1 VCVKSN
7 LFWNPNKSKGLH
19 DGRERVPEST
29 RELEKAFWAA
39 KMHSFPQGSA
49 RNLKDA
55 LFGLEWVGNIK
66 ASQQTHEVVA
76 IHENVHGRI
85 GEGLCGDKESE
96 R

>member
-1 VCVKSN
+1 
-7 LFWNPNKSKGLH
+7 
-19 DGRERVPEST
+19 
-29 RELEKAFWAA
+29 
-39 KMHSFPQGSA
+39 MHSFPQGSA